1 MHAGFTGAWD
11 PEMPHAVRQHEV
23 DHIAWEISF
32 RSDLDGVPA
41 VVQDFLFGPWCK
53 VLAHVRHRPAL
64 EASGESL
71 RFERAV
77 DDLLW
82 SVKPELT
89 LRAPQRLFEVVP
101 RMLETLR
108 EGLRHIGYSPQ
119 LQQEFLRELME
130 LHRPV
135 LKLRAA
141 KQQRDFGPRP
151 RQ

>member
-77 DDLLW
+77 DD
-82 SVKPELT
+82 E
-89 LRAPQRLFEVVP
+89 RQ
-101 RMLETLR
+101 LR
-108 EGLRHIGYSPQ
+108 ESVEGVQSHGVSL
-119 LQQEFLRELME
+119 LDL
-130 LHRPV
+130 V
-135 LKLRAA
+135 
-141 KQQRDFGPRP
+141 RDTN
-151 RQ
+151 